1 MNNDVEVV
9 EDKKGAYGEKVN
21 ASLKRVTVNK
31 VVTTDEFK

>member
-21 ASLKRVTVNK
+21 ASLKIVIVNRVVK
-31 VVTTDEFK
+31 TDEFG